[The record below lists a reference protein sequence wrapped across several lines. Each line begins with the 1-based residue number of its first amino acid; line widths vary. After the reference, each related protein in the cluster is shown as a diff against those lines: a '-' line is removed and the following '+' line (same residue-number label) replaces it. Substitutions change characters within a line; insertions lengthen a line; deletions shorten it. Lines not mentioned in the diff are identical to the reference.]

1 MNVFWNIAPIFVVI
15 LIGYLGR
22 RWGLIPLGFV
32 GPANRVVFYIG
43 IPSLLLKAIMGA
55 PLREILNPSLL
66 ACFVISPP
74 LVWLFALAFLH
85 WGRISKGRA
94 RGSFLQGAVHGNLG
108 YVGLAVT
115 LYVLGEEGIRLAG
128 VVIGFLIITQN
139 VLGVLSLT
147 LYSEEASRKGVSV
160 SLITNPIIIACFS
173 GLLISCLGLP
183 VPEPAAR
190 TLHILG
196 GMALPTALLIIGANL
211 SLPQIRGEI
220 GAIVSLAALKL
231 FLLPLVGLALANLFL
246 HPSPLEKGVIISLL
260 GAPTAT
266 VTSIMAGEMGGDAGL
281 ASGAVTFTLLL
292 SMLTYTFWF
301 TWHIPPS
308 P

>member
-1 MNVFWNIAPIFVVI
+1 MDVFWNIAPIFVVI

-22 RWGLIPLGFV
+22 RWGFIPSGFV

-43 IPSLLLKAIMGA
+43 IPSLLLKAIIKA
-55 PLREILNPSLL
+55 PVREILNPPLI
-66 ACFVISPP
+66 ACFVISPL
-74 LVWLFALAFLH
+74 LVWLLALAFAH
-85 WGRISKGRA
+85 WSRLSKGRA
-94 RGSFLQGAVHGNLG
+94 RGSFVQGTIHGNLG

-115 LYVLGEEGIRLAG
+115 LYVLGEEGIKLAG

-147 LYSEEASRKGVSV
+147 FYSAGASRRGVSI

-173 GLLISCLGLP
+173 GLLISYLGLP

-220 GAIVSLAALKL
+220 KAIVSLAAFKL
-231 FLLPLVGLALANLFL
+231 LLLPLVGLTLGGILFR
-246 HPSPLEKGVIISLL
+246 PSPLEEGVIISLL

-266 VTSIMAGEMGGDAGL
+266 VTSIMAGEMGGDVGL
-281 ASGAVTFTLLL
+281 ASAAVTFTILL

-301 TWHIPPS
+301 TWHVPP
-308 P
+308 

>member
-1 MNVFWNIAPIFVVI
+1 VVI

-43 IPSLLLKAIMGA
+43 IPALLLKAIMGA
-55 PLREILNPSLL
+55 PVREILNPPFL

-74 LVWLFALAFLH
+74 LVWLFALAFVH

-147 LYSEEASRKGVSV
+147 FYSAGASRRGVSI

-173 GLLISCLGLP
+173 GLLISSDS
-183 VPEPAAR
+183 R
-190 TLHILG
+190 FR
-196 GMALPTALLIIGANL
+196 
-211 SLPQIRGEI
+211 SLPQGPFISWGEWPCPRPFSSS
-220 GAIVSLAALKL
+220 GPTFPCPRSGGRSR
-231 FLLPLVGLALANLFL
+231 PL
-246 HPSPLEKGVIISLL
+246 SP
-260 GAPTAT
+260 
-266 VTSIMAGEMGGDAGL
+266 
-281 ASGAVTFTLLL
+281 
-292 SMLTYTFWF
+292 W
-301 TWHIPPS
+301 PPS
-308 P
+308 SFSCCPSWD